1 MKEAVVLK
9 RSVLLICLF
18 LLLTPSAVAE
28 QPKIAF
34 LVYNTQ
40 DTFMASV
47 VSQMED
53 RAEGNAILTILN
65 AANNQN
71 AQNAQLEAQLE
82 AGVDAVIVNAVDRTS
97 ALYLI
102 DLTKQYQKPIVFI
115 NREPLYEDLCL
126 YDGAYY
132 VGTDPKEL
140 GALCGQIVA
149 NYFLLHPEADKNGDG
164 AIQYVLLKGQLGH
177 QDAELRTLYSIKALE
192 DAGIALQKLGEE
204 DAHWE
209 RAQGQEAMAS
219 FLNEYG
225 DRIEF
230 VISNND
236 DMALGAID
244 ALKAAGYSSDGFFM
258 PVVGVDATRQA
269 LEALDQGTL
278 LGTVLNNAADQG
290 NAAFDLALLLGEG
303 KSLDDYAYEIT
314 DGKYIWIPGR
324 AILAQ

>member
-1 MKEAVVLK
+1 MKKGA
-9 RSVLLICLF
+9 LLICL
-18 LLLTPSAVAE
+18 LLLLIPHASAE

-34 LVYNTQ
+34 LSYNAG
-40 DTFMASV
+40 DTFISSV
-47 VSQMED
+47 VSQVET
-53 RAEGNAILTILN
+53 RAEGKATLTVLN
-65 AANNQN
+65 ASNNQN
-71 AQNAQLEAQLE
+71 TQNAQLEAQLE

-97 ALYLI
+97 AIYLI
-102 DLTKQYQKPIVFI
+102 KLAMQYQKPIVLI
-115 NREPLYEDLCL
+115 NREPLYEDLSL

-140 GALCGQIVA
+140 GSLCGQIMA
-149 NYFLLHPEADKNGDG
+149 DYFLAHPDADKNGDG
-164 AIQYVLLKGQLGH
+164 VIQYVLLKGQLGH
-177 QDAELRTLYSIKALE
+177 QDAELRTLYSVKALE
-192 DAGIALQKLGEE
+192 DAGFTLEKLGEE

-209 RAQGQEAMAS
+209 RAQGQEAMAA

-225 DRIEF
+225 NRIEC

-244 ALKAAGYSSDGFFM
+244 ALKAAGSFSGGRYM
-258 PVVGVDATRQA
+258 PIVGVDATRQA

-290 NAAFDLALLLGEG
+290 NAAFELAMLLGEG
-303 KSLDDYAYEIT
+303 KSLDGFSYDIT

-324 AILAQ
+324 AILAD